1 MELQRI
7 GRKGHEENGARNILD
22 GSNAQVTATVAA
34 MAACEVDGQKER
46 KAMNPHFLEKERYE
60 LVDMKVH
67 AASQLL
73 TAGRTQEALDTM
85 LTASFWLRR
94 LKEIDDAGKERP

>member
-1 MELQRI
+1 M
-7 GRKGHEENGARNILD
+7 
-22 GSNAQVTATVAA
+22 NANLLA
-34 MAACEVDGQKER
+34 
-46 KAMNPHFLEKERYE
+46 KERYE

-73 TAGRTQEALDTM
+73 TAGRTQEAIDAM

-94 LKEIDDAGKERP
+94 LKEIDDNMKERP

>member
-1 MELQRI
+1 
-7 GRKGHEENGARNILD
+7 
-22 GSNAQVTATVAA
+22 
-34 MAACEVDGQKER
+34 
-46 KAMNPHFLEKERYE
+46 MNPELLAKERYE

-73 TAGRTQEALDTM
+73 TAGRTQEALDTL

-94 LKEIDDAGKERP
+94 LKEIDELTEERP